1 MLLLLPNETESIA
14 HLKREQGLRT
24 WGQRRKKTAFFG
36 GGGVASKS
44 QAVHRMLNGHIRV
57 VKKTGNNALHLTE
70 NL

>member
-1 MLLLLPNETESIA
+1 MKQKVLLILRENRVYALGDREGRKLP
-14 HLKREQGLRT
+14 
-24 WGQRRKKTAFFG
+24 FFG

-44 QAVHRMLNGHIRV
+44 QAVHRMLNGHICV